1 MALIEVRNVS
11 KFFGPATAVAD
22 ISFDVQEGENFILLG
37 TSGCGKT
44 TTLKMINRLI
54 PVSTGTIS
62 VNGKDIREQAPETLR
77 KGMGY
82 VLQHN
87 SLFPHYTIA
96 DNIAVVPR
104 LLQWDKN
111 KTEARTKE
119 LLQKLHLPP
128 EYVNKYPHQLS
139 GGEAQRVN
147 VARALAAD
155 PPVLLMDEPFGALD
169 PVTRVAIRK
178 EFGELDE
185 FKRKTILM
193 VTHDIQEAFS
203 LGDRICLMDKGRI
216 MQIGTPAALLFQPAN
231 DFVKRFLADAQL
243 QLSLMATRITDL
255 WPYLEPAVTAE
266 TDGALHSNTSLWHAM
281 EELSSK
287 EPMLLTLQQGAD
299 KAIRKISMAGLWQ
312 AFAEYKKHR

>member
-1 MALIEVRNVS
+1 MALIKVSNVS
-11 KFFGPATAVAD
+11 KFFGAATAVAG

-54 PVSTGTIS
+54 PVSSGTIS

-77 KGMGY
+77 KGIGY

-104 LLQWDKN
+104 LLRWDKN

-128 EYVNKYPHQLS
+128 DYLNKYPHQLS

-169 PVTRVAIRK
+169 PITRVAIRK
-178 EFGELDE
+178 EFSELDE

-203 LGDRICLMDKGRI
+203 LGDRICLMDKGKI
-216 MQIGTPAALLFQPAN
+216 MQVGTPAALLFQPAN
-231 DFVKRFLADAQL
+231 DFVKLFLAESQL
-243 QLSLMATRITDL
+243 QLALMATRITAL
-255 WPYLEPAVTAE
+255 WPYLEQVDE
-266 TDGALHSNTSLWHAM
+266 TVEETISSNTSLWQVM
-281 EELSSK
+281 EQMTEK
-287 EPMLLTLQQGAD
+287 EPMVLALQQEED
-299 KAIRKISMAGLWQ
+299 KTTRKISMAGLWQ
-312 AFAEYKKHR
+312 AFAEYKKHH

>member
-1 MALIEVRNVS
+1 MALIKVTHVS
-11 KFFGPATAVAD
+11 KFFGSAAAVAD

-54 PVSTGTIS
+54 PVSDGTIS
-62 VNGKDIREQAPETLR
+62 VNGKDIREQAPEALR

-96 DNIAVVPR
+96 ENIAVVPR
-104 LLQWDKN
+104 LLRWEKH
-111 KTEARTKE
+111 KTEARIKE
-119 LLQKLHLPP
+119 LLQKLHLPG
-128 EYVNKYPHQLS
+128 EYTRKYPHELS

-169 PVTRVAIRK
+169 PVTRTAIRK
-178 EFGELDE
+178 EFSELDE

-203 LGDRICLMDKGRI
+203 LGDRICLMDKGKI
-216 MQIGTPAALLFQPAN
+216 MQVGTPEDLLFQPAN

-243 QLSLMATRITDL
+243 QLALMTTRITAL
-255 WPYLEPAVTAE
+255 WPYLEPTEGTE
-266 TDGALHSNTSLWHAM
+266 TDNVLDNNTSLWQAM
-281 EELSSK
+281 EQLNDK
-287 EPMLLTLQQGAD
+287 EPMLWTLAQDGDRAT
-299 KAIRKISMAGLWQ
+299 RKISTARLWQ